1 MMVIAVGV
9 SAYNLALF
17 HLICHSVFKAL
28 LFMSA
33 GAIIHS
39 VINESQDLRTY
50 GGFLPF
56 LPLTYTCI
64 LIASLSLMAIPGL
77 TGFYSKD
84 IILESLIGTYEIS
97 GFVVY

>member
-1 MMVIAVGV
+1 
-9 SAYNLALF
+9 
-17 HLICHSVFKAL
+17 
-28 LFMSA
+28 A

-64 LIASLSLMAIPGL
+64 LIASLSLMAIPSL

-84 IILESLIGTYEIS
+84 IILETLVGSYQIS
-97 GFVVY
+97 GFLVY